1 MADKPIEQAD
11 FDQYLKNPI
20 LYPEAFKDWISDWYA
35 TNVPKLHV
43 SQIFGFKLQS
53 MKVAENIATA
63 ESTTS
68 ASYVDLATVGPTIE
82 NISNGFYVVIWGCHC
97 SNAAEGFIG
106 VSVDGATPTGD
117 LQMSVSGL
125 AGAMAAVGRMAIVD
139 LSTGDN
145 NHTLK
150 LMYLASSVQHRWLHA
165 LKVVTED
172 A

>member
-1 MADKPIEQAD
+1 MSDKPIEQAD

-68 ASYVDLATVGPTIE
+68 ASYVDLATVGPTLTG
-82 NISNGFYVVIWGCHC
+82 ISNGFYVVIWGCHA
-97 SNAAEGFIG
+97 SNSLAGQIG

-117 LQMSVSGL
+117 LQMTVDGL
-125 AGAMAAVGRMAIVD
+125 AGAMAAVGRMAIAD
-139 LSTGDN
+139 LSTGDD
-145 NHTLK
+145 NHTLQLK
-150 LMYLASSVQHRWLHA
+150 YKATSVQHRWLHA
-165 LKVVTED
+165 MKVVTED